1 MISHFTRLE
10 EMLGLTPRW
19 GTSRLQMDKK
29 LRKSL
34 IANRIR
40 MCAACGEP
48 IMLDEIHSTGDLGT
62 THLECALDPR
72 DLTITT
78 PININ
83 D

>member
-10 EMLGLTPRW
+10 EMPGLTPRR
-19 GTSRLQMDKK
+19 GTSENNMDKK
-29 LRKSL
+29 LRKAL
-34 IANRIR
+34 IANRIH

-48 IMLDEIHSTGDLGT
+48 IMMDEIHSTGDFGT

-78 PININ
+78 PINTN